1 MKNYHLVLKVKR
13 FGEVEEY
20 SVNIMARDESEL
32 RESINFWKAL
42 VNADDAEAILVA

>member
-1 MKNYHLVLKVKR
+1 MKKYQLVLKVKR

-32 RESINFWKAL
+32 RERINFWKAL
-42 VNADDAEAILVA
+42 VSADDAEAILVA

>member
-13 FGEVEEY
+13 FGEIEEY
-20 SVNIMARDESEL
+20 SVNIMARDEDEL

-42 VNADDAEAILVA
+42 VSADDAEAILVA

>member
-20 SVNIMARDESEL
+20 SVNIMARDENEL

-42 VNADDAEAILVA
+42 VSADDAEAILVA